1 MNSFSEGDMVFG
13 EGKWTV
19 EEEWAK
25 IKGFRNTI
33 IEFLND
39 DAKTVGL
46 RLQMKHWSA
55 EAMKLQ
61 LLFKISICHVLS

>member
-1 MNSFSEGDMVFG
+1 MNSFSEGDMAFG

-25 IKGFRNTI
+25 IKGFTNTI

-39 DAKTVGL
+39 DAKTVVL

-61 LLFKISICHVLS
+61 FLLKISICHVLS